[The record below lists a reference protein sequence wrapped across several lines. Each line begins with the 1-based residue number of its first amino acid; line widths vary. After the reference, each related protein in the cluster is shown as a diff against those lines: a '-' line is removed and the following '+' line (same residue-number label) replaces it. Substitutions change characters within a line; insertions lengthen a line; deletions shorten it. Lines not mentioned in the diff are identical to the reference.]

1 MTTQTGASISI
12 TASDDQLLRNLQDL
26 ADAPDT
32 TPLMYRMGEYF
43 QDSTQQR
50 FATQTDPQG
59 QAWKPLSPG
68 YLKRKKQNASLI
80 LTLNAYLRRDI
91 HYQVL
96 ESDTVA
102 WGSNR
107 VYAAIHQEGGT
118 IDQAAQSRR
127 QRFHLVDGKTRFA
140 GNRHENATE
149 RWVGRSAYQ
158 VEIPARPY
166 LGVSASDNDEVLA
179 IVQDWLHR
187 RLNGLPD

>member
-1 MTTQTGASISI
+1 MTTLTGASISI
-12 TASDDQLLRNLQDL
+12 TASDDQLLRNLQEL
-26 ADAPDT
+26 AEAPDT

-43 QDSTQQR
+43 QSSTQQR
-50 FATQTDPQG
+50 FITQTDPQG
-59 QAWKPLSPG
+59 GAWKPLSPG
-68 YLKRKKQNASLI
+68 YIKRKKTNTNLI

-91 HYQVL
+91 HYQV
-96 ESDTVA
+96 EASDSVA

-107 VYAAIHQEGGT
+107 VYAAIHQWGGT

-140 GNRHENATE
+140 GRQQENATE
-149 RWVGRSAYQ
+149 RWVERNAYQ

-166 LGVSASDNDEVLA
+166 LGVSAADNDEVLA

-187 RLNGLPD
+187 KMNGLPD